1 MKEWPE
7 FNESGDLPIGIHRAA
22 LAEVINHFGRGSFQR
37 VIVAQRLERI
47 YSLASQTGKV
57 ARFIIFGSFV
67 TNKMSPRDV
76 DVFLLM
82 DDTFDVGKVK
92 GEAAI
97 IFNHM
102 SAQNYEG
109 ASIFWVRR
117 MAAFG
122 GENEA
127 VAFWQVKRNGEKRG
141 IVEVISND

>member
-7 FNESGDLPIGIHRAA
+7 FNESGDLPVGIHRAS
-22 LAEVINHFGRGSFQR
+22 LSEVLEHFGRVSFQR
-37 VIVAQRLERI
+37 EVVAQRLERI
-47 YSLASQTGKV
+47 YSLANQTGKV
-57 ARFIIFGSFV
+57 ARFIIFGSFITTKV
-67 TNKMSPRDV
+67 SPRDV

-97 IFNHM
+97 VFNHM
-102 SAQNYEG
+102 PAQNYEG
-109 ASIFWVRR
+109 VSIFWVRR

-122 GENEA
+122 GEDNA
-127 VAFWQVKRNGEKRG
+127 VSFWQGKRNGEKRG

>member
-22 LAEVINHFGRGSFQR
+22 LAEVIDHFGRGSFQR
-37 VIVAQRLERI
+37 AIVAQRLERI

-97 IFNHM
+97 IFNHT

-122 GENEA
+122 GEDEA
-127 VAFWQVKRNGEKRG
+127 VAFWQVKRDGEKRG